1 MCPSSSTHPGGE
13 ERGPRHAHKPGE
25 LALAPPH
32 DVAGVRVAGHGD
44 EVALDRHRVDGVD
57 AEAQWQARRA
67 LVADPGLRPRPEAAA
82 AHGVVETIHCR
93 NRLVALEREM
103 TLAVVDGSGARRGP
117 RPPGRRRP
125 GRGERRDVMRH
136 ALRDRIPPDP
146 LALLPCAARAP
157 VFLLLLLG
165 SRPIG
170 LLLFLLLLLAVV
182 FHHHT
187 TAHYPF
193 VELCH
198 APTHV
203 PDDLQG
209 RFVQSLGPSA
219 LLAPMRQDHRL

>member
-1 MCPSSSTHPGGE
+1 M
-13 ERGPRHAHKPGE
+13 
-25 LALAPPH
+25 
-32 DVAGVRVAGHGD
+32 
-44 EVALDRHRVDGVD
+44 D
-57 AEAQWQARRA
+57 AEVQRQARRA

-170 LLLFLLLLLAVV
+170 LLLFLLLLLLAVV